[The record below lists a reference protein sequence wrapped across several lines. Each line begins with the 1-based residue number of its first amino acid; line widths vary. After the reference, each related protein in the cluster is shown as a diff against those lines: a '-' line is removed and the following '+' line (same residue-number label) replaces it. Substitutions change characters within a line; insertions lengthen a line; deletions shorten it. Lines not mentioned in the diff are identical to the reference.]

1 MKKAIS
7 VLLILA
13 MLIGIVPF
21 VAAAKTVTALPL
33 TTLPAD
39 GQSVVIYSAAIG
51 GVFLDIASNGSI
63 AASLATAN
71 ADGSLTVS
79 EGTGVYKLYA
89 NTDGTYHITCG
100 GKYLHTD
107 SAEQLSF
114 KDTAESGTKWR
125 IEEANGYDGYV
136 IINNDFKY
144 NSYDIYLEYYAG
156 AFKCWTCKTMSDI
169 YCFDFYSVDDAADP
183 DNDGYLGVK
192 PNPGEAPADGD
203 KVVIYNDFTEL
214 SVGSE
219 SMGALNGIASEGAV
233 PGNGALIFDVIYD
246 GSQYYTFEHQG
257 KYLWTNDEEKLMFVD
272 EQSDYTKWYLEEL
285 SNGYVIYNKAAK
297 YNTNPVC
304 IEIYNGVFS
313 GWTYNSNEDIFAMK
327 FLKVEDPYALGYVLS
342 PSMAI
347 GAANAYCGVD
357 YEFEVVLDESTKV
370 ESIEMTYALN
380 GEEAVAIEPTGVDG
394 YRYTYCVSAS
404 ALEGKTSMV
413 LSGTATNE
421 YGMKYSDTAEVA
433 ILDEPLIVSVSPAA
447 NAATGAEKRPQ
458 IVANIANCGADPTV
472 TMTLDGASVTPTV
485 QEDQISY
492 QPVADLED
500 SRHTASVSIVRADGK
515 KAEMTWSFY
524 VGEQILKPYFGQMHS
539 HTDYSDGAGTLEE
552 AYEYA
557 MNAADIDYL
566 FVTDHSNYF
575 DTTSS
580 ATTTSYYDLSSLSK
594 SGSVTKWE
602 EAKTTA
608 ANYVTDDF
616 LGMYGYEMTWS
627 GGPGHTN
634 TFNTYGVVSRNNSAL
649 NNKSNSYAGM
659 HLYNDLMFNAN
670 NGLDVNGNRVAQGV
684 KTKYIEDAP
693 VVSQLN
699 HPGTTFGNF
708 DDYAGCTAERD
719 SVINLLEV
727 GNGSGSVVGTSYWPS
742 YSEYDLCLSKGWHV
756 APTNNQDNH
765 NGMWGDSNT
774 CRDVVLADE
783 FTEAAIYRAMSERRV
798 YATEDQN
805 LEIFYYLNDLV
816 MGTISEDTP
825 EIAHITA
832 SISDP
837 DGEEL
842 GTVEIIG
849 ENGASLMSIDVIG
862 SVYALDAEL
871 VNTEAYYYLKVTQ
884 ADGDI
889 AVTAPVWVGAA
900 PTDPSEEPSEPSEEP
915 TEPSEEP
922 TEPETDPDFVAKNEV
937 DFRINDDNGNRLIR
951 SQETNLGDFAA
962 DALYYLFD
970 NMGQNVDVAIVNGGA
985 IRADMP
991 VGDITNTLLA
1001 TIHPYGD
1008 IACLHT
1014 ITGQQLLDALE
1025 WGVRNVGVI
1034 EEGGFLH
1041 VSGVTFEIHSYITS
1055 TVQSDTGG
1063 TWLGAPT
1070 GEYRVKNV
1078 KVGGEPLDLTAT
1090 YNIAG
1095 SDYLLSDLGD
1105 GYTMFSSATCIL
1117 DNIMA
1122 DNLVLA
1128 NYAKSFPD
1136 LTIKADNSVLGANYA
1151 DIYGEGRI
1159 SVIAEAPEEPSEP
1172 SEEPTEPSEEP
1183 TEPSGELI
1191 GYEFVLSE
1199 TVEPGDEVVIVCA
1212 ARNNAFSSEKSD
1224 YYNTGVSVTPVDGK
1238 LLDVP
1243 QSIVWT
1249 VGEKDGAYT
1258 FAQDGRTI
1266 GMADTYTS
1274 LNFDM
1279 PHDTWLIENAH
1290 TEGASFVRN
1299 IGRDSYLEWY
1309 ETYSHWCAY
1318 HDNSDEAL
1326 FAMNFYVK
1334 QAIYAEPSEP
1344 QVDENLKFSMNISA
1358 GAEMVVNYSFMASVV
1373 SNYTD
1378 FYLEI
1383 KKDVAGGE
1391 AVITSYGCGE
1401 GRTPIGVM
1409 NHPATGEPL
1418 LYNASYTGIVAKEM
1432 GDNFATTLYA
1442 TTADG
1447 KIFRGETVVSSIK
1460 DFLIGK
1466 LEDSASIPEMKTMAV
1481 DMLKY
1486 GAAAQVNFAYDAEN
1500 LVTDAL
1506 SEAQLALGTQ
1516 EIPEAVNSTA
1526 SSGSGANIS
1535 TSITVGSKVELTLS
1549 CIVAGL
1555 SDPSGVKCIVT
1566 DKDGKILA
1574 ELATE
1579 NKAGV
1584 MFSAKYD
1591 NVGAREMRKMISA
1604 TFYNAAGEAITQTL
1618 SWNVESYVAQIRAK
1632 TDATETEIAMVNA
1645 MLTYGDS
1652 VAAYMTAAGQ

>member
-7 VLLILA
+7 VLLVLA

-51 GVFLDIASNGSI
+51 GVLLDTASNGSI

-79 EGTGVYKLYA
+79 EGAGVYKLYA

-107 SAEQLSF
+107 SGEQLSF

-169 YCFDFYSVDDAADP
+169 YCFDFYSVGDAADP

-214 SVGSE
+214 SVGAE
-219 SMGALNGIASEGAV
+219 SMGALNGITSEGAV

-327 FLKVEDPYALGYVLS
+327 FLKVEDPYGLGYVLS

-347 GAANAYCGVD
+347 GAAGAYCGVD

-447 NAATGAEKRPQ
+447 NAATGDEKRPQ

-634 TFNTYGVVSRNNSAL
+634 TFNTYGVVSRNNSTL

-825 EIAHITA
+825 ETAHITA

-849 ENGASLMSIDVIG
+849 ENGVSLMSIDVIG

-922 TEPETDPDFVAKNEV
+922 TEPTEPETDPDFVAKNEV

-970 NMGQNVDVAIVNGGA
+970 NMGQKVDVAIVNGGA

-1159 SVIAEAPEEPSEP
+1159 SVIAEAPEEP
-1172 SEEPTEPSEEP
+1172 T
-1183 TEPSGELI
+1183 
-1191 GYEFVLSE
+1191 
-1199 TVEPGDEVVIVCA
+1199 
-1212 ARNNAFSSEKSD
+1212 
-1224 YYNTGVSVTPVDGK
+1224 
-1238 LLDVP
+1238 
-1243 QSIVWT
+1243 
-1249 VGEKDGAYT
+1249 
-1258 FAQDGRTI
+1258 
-1266 GMADTYTS
+1266 
-1274 LNFDM
+1274 
-1279 PHDTWLIENAH
+1279 
-1290 TEGASFVRN
+1290 
-1299 IGRDSYLEWY
+1299 
-1309 ETYSHWCAY
+1309 
-1318 HDNSDEAL
+1318 
-1326 FAMNFYVK
+1326 
-1334 QAIYAEPSEP
+1334 EP

-1378 FYLEI
+1378 FFLEI

-1401 GRTPIGVM
+1401 SRTPIGVM

-1447 KIFRGETVVSSIK
+1447 KVFRGETVVSSIK

-1500 LVTDAL
+1500 LVIDAL

-1526 SSGSGANIS
+1526 SSGTGANIS